1 MSIKVLKRLFAYL
14 KGAAVLAVLSV
25 LIGALYGAATVA
37 VPYFAGKAIDNLGNI
52 SVLIRYILT
61 IVCLLVLAAILQF
74 ALIRMNNRISFSI
87 GLNLRN
93 ATYAKMHRVKMS
105 YIDKTSTG
113 KLQSFIISDVETV
126 SDGMLLFLNQ
136 FASGLATIIIT
147 LVVMFLINWKIS
159 LIVVVFTP
167 VSIAVSYLIAKG
179 AYKSF
184 SKQAE
189 IRGRQ
194 TSFVGESVNNFRE
207 CKVYNV
213 TYVRISG
220 FDEINSEYRETSTK
234 ATFLSSIS
242 NPSSRFVNALI
253 YAGVVFTG
261 CLAGIGGTITVGALS
276 TLLAYA
282 NQFMKPFNDLSAV
295 YTELSDSFACLARI
309 FDFLDSPEI
318 PDEKVSDALPEKNRQ
333 FDIEFKNVCFSYVEG
348 RPVLK
353 DISFKVEKG
362 ESFAIAGPTG
372 CGKTT
377 LINLLMRYYEP
388 DSGDI
393 LINGKSIR
401 DIPRSELRHYI
412 GMVTQDTWLS
422 DDTVMDNIRFSGDHI
437 TEEQAKDACKKTG
450 CDSFIR
456 KLPKRYNELIDNER
470 DDISAGQK
478 QLLTIARAMASDPSI
493 MILDEAT
500 SSVDVVTEVRIQ
512 KAVRELLNGRTSI
525 IIAHRLSTITNCDK
539 IVVIDGGT
547 VSEIGSH
554 EELIANGGFY
564 SRLYASYISG

>member
-1 MSIKVLKRLFAYL
+1 MSIKTLKRLFAYL
-14 KGAAVLAVLSV
+14 KGASALAVLSIV
-25 LIGALYGAATVA
+25 IGALFGAATVA
-37 VPYFAGKAIDNLGNI
+37 VPFFAGKAIDNLGDVH
-52 SVLIRYILT
+52 VLVSHLLI
-61 IVCLLVLAAILQF
+61 IVGLLALAAVLQF

-105 YIDKTSTG
+105 YIDKTSAG

-167 VSIAVSYLIAKG
+167 VSIAVSYMIAKG

-184 SKQAE
+184 AKQAE

-213 TYVRISG
+213 TGNRISG
-220 FDEINSEYRETSTK
+220 FDEINSEYRKTSTK

-261 CLAGIGGTITVGALS
+261 CLAGIGGTITVGALT

-295 YTELSDSFACLARI
+295 YTELSDSFACLARV
-309 FDFLDSPEI
+309 FEFLDSPEI
-318 PDEKVSDALPEKNRQ
+318 PDEKVPEELPDKDRQ
-333 FDIEFKNVCFSYVEG
+333 FDIEFRNVCFSYVEG

-353 DISFKVEKG
+353 DVSFKVEKG

-393 LINGKSIR
+393 LINGKSIK

-422 DDTVMDNIRFSGDHI
+422 DDTVMDNIRFSGDYV

-456 KLPKRYNELIDNER
+456 KLPNRYNEMIDNER

-525 IIAHRLSTITNCDK
+525 IIAHRLSTITSCDK

>member
-1 MSIKVLKRLFAYL
+1 MKRKIVKRLFSYI
-14 KGAAVLAVLSV
+14 KGSSALVVLSV
-25 LIGALYGAATVA
+25 LLGMLFGAASVA
-37 VPYFAGKAIDNLGNI
+37 VPFFAGKAIDNLGNMDLL
-52 SVLIRYILT
+52 VRYLIV
-61 IVCLLVLAAILQF
+61 IVCLLISAALFQF
-74 ALIRMNNRISFSI
+74 ALIRMNNRIAFSL

-105 YIDKTSTG
+105 YIDKTSAG
-113 KLQSFIISDVETV
+113 KLQSFIISDVETA
-126 SDGMLLFLNQ
+126 SDGILLFLNQ
-136 FASGLATIIIT
+136 FASGLATILIT

-159 LIVVVFTP
+159 LIVVLFTP
-167 VSIAVSYLIAKG
+167 VSIAVSYFIAKG
-179 AYKSF
+179 SYKSF
-184 SKQAE
+184 AKQAE

-194 TSFVGESVNNFRE
+194 TAFVGESVNNFRE
-207 CKVYNV
+207 CRIFNV
-213 TYVRISG
+213 TDVRIRG
-220 FDEINSEYRETSTK
+220 FDEINSEYRKTATK

-261 CLAGIGGTITVGALS
+261 CMAGVGGAITVGALT

-295 YTELSDSFACLARI
+295 YTELSDSFACLARV
-309 FDFLDSPEI
+309 FEYLDSPEI
-318 PDEKVSDALPEKNRQ
+318 PQESSDEALPDNKMQ
-333 FDIEFKNVCFSYVEG
+333 FDIEFKNVSFSYVEG

-353 DISFKVEKG
+353 DISFTVGKG

-393 LINGKSIR
+393 LINGKSIK

-412 GMVTQDTWLS
+412 GFVSQDTWLS
-422 DDTVMDNIRFSGDHI
+422 DDTVMENIRFSGPQI
-437 TEEQAKDACKKTG
+437 TEEQAIDACKKTG

-456 KLPKRYNELIDNER
+456 KLPKRYNETIDNER
-470 DDISAGQK
+470 DDISGGQK

-547 VSEIGSH
+547 VSEIGTH
-554 EELIANGGFY
+554 DELIAKGGFY